1 MTGGPPPPP
10 PPQPPP
16 NTSTTLLSYW
26 SSATMTKCLNR
37 KKPICKKN
45 ACIEVA
51 LYLSVNGASSTGA
64 TLIKG
69 DKNTFLCKKCV
80 TETVPDILNV
90 PEWVFIII
98 PVLWLLGKKGSAQ
111 KKILHF
117 RLILHPTPHPL
128 AGDIYSNV

>member
-1 MTGGPPPPP
+1 M
-10 PPQPPP
+10 
-16 NTSTTLLSYW
+16 
-26 SSATMTKCLNR
+26 
-37 KKPICKKN
+37 
-45 ACIEVA
+45 A

-80 TETVPDILNV
+80 TETVPNILNV

-111 KKILHF
+111 KNLAFQVDIAG
-117 RLILHPTPHPL
+117 TPPPPPHSTLPFS
-128 AGDIYSNV
+128 GGHIF